1 MDRRT
6 ALKNITLS
14 FGYAVATPTVLGILQ
29 SCQSKV
35 TTWEPLFFTPSQGY
49 IITQLT
55 DIILPKTHTAGAL
68 DVNVPEFMDKM
79 LNDIAPEEEKDTIK
93 EGAKAFESEFQ
104 KVFKKN
110 ALQGSKEEYEKLL
123 KKYFDISEE
132 EKKAV
137 FEMQNTDVSITEE
150 ELNRHLIYKF
160 LLATREYTLF
170 GYYTSEL
177 VGETILSYDPVP
189 GIWESCIPVEDVGN
203 AWSL

>member
-6 ALKNITLS
+6 ALKNLTLS
-14 FGYAVATPTVLGILQ
+14 LGYAVAAPTVLSVLQ
-29 SCQSKV
+29 SCKSNV
-35 TTWEPLFFTPSQGY
+35 AEWNPMFFTPSQGY
-49 IITQLT
+49 MITQLS
-55 DIILPKTHTAGAL
+55 DIILPRTNIAGAL

-79 LNDIAPEEEKDTIK
+79 LNDIAPEEEKNTIK
-93 EGAKAFESEFQ
+93 EGANAFADVFQ
-104 KVFKKN
+104 KVYKKD
-110 ALQGSKEEYEKLL
+110 ALDGSKKDYEQLL

-137 FEMQNTDVSITEE
+137 FEMQNTEASITEE
-150 ELNRHLIYKF
+150 ELNTYLIYKF

-177 VGETILSYDPVP
+177 VGESILSYDPVP
-189 GIWESCIPVEDVGN
+189 GTWESCIPLEDVGN